1 MMNNNNIMWTRLDS
15 GITKLLIFGDAYIE
29 YKPYLCEEIV
39 TIIKWPFL
47 SILKMLY
54 FLFVILAH

>member
-39 TIIKWPFL
+39 TIIK
-47 SILKMLY
+47 
-54 FLFVILAH
+54 